1 MPDPNGYAVFLYD
14 NALEALG
21 ACIAPYLCD
30 GPQGKHL
37 VCRDVDT
44 AGSFVEMTLLGC
56 DREGRDTDL
65 EFIVP
70 TNMVK
75 LIVSARAEAPFGF
88 VPRRA
93 GGLTTAL
100 PPLGPTASPVDA
112 PSQATPDSDAGS
124 EPVHTPSQP

>member
-1 MPDPNGYAVFLYD
+1 MPEQHGYAVFLYD

-21 ACIAPYLCD
+21 ACVTPYLCD

-56 DREGRDTDL
+56 DREGRETDL

-75 LIVSARAEAPFGF
+75 LIVSSRADAPFGF
-88 VPRRA
+88 MPRPA

-112 PSQATPDSDAGS
+112 PSQAMPDSDAGP
-124 EPVHTPSQP
+124 EPVQTPAQP